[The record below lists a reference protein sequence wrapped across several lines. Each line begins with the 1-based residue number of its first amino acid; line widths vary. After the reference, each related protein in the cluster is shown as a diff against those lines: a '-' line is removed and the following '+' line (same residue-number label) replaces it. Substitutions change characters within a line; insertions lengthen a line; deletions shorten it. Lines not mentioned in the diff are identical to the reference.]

1 MKKILALAI
10 LLNCI
15 VAVHAQSS
23 NPVVKAHKGGFGVKA
38 GLNLS
43 NLSGGYSSGELLKAP
58 AHRLG
63 PVLGVFYNLPLSAKL
78 SFQPELSY
86 SAEGA
91 NQDGVIGASNSYVL
105 VYEEKYKFL
114 NLPLMLQYN
123 PGRFYL
129 EAGPQI
135 GFLLSAK
142 EKNNHPGTGN
152 PEEYDIKS
160 SLKGTSFS
168 LDFGA
173 GYYFGSHFGI
183 GARYALGLTELRS
196 ISGNGVKSNVL
207 SLSALYKF

>member
-1 MKKILALAI
+1 MRKILSLAI

-15 VAVHAQSS
+15 VAVQAQSTK
-23 NPVVKAHKGGFGVKA
+23 PTVKLHHGSFGVKA

-43 NLSGGYSSGELLKAP
+43 DLTNGYVSGDLLKAP

-63 PVLGVFYNLPLSAKL
+63 PVFGVFYNLPLSSKL

-135 GFLLSAK
+135 GFLMSAK
-142 EKNNHPGTGN
+142 EKNNHPGTGSAT
-152 PEEYDIKS
+152 EYDIKS
-160 SLKGTSFS
+160 SLKGSATSGCNTS
-168 LDFGA
+168 
-173 GYYFGSHFGI
+173 
-183 GARYALGLTELRS
+183 T
-196 ISGNGVKSNVL
+196 L
-207 SLSALYKF
+207 SK